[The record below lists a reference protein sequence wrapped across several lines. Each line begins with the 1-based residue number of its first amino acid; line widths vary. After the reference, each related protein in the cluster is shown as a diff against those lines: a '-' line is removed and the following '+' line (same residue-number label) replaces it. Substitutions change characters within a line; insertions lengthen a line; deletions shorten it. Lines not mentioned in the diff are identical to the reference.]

1 MLNFSGFQKKKIKIP
16 LLLLKYAILIFV
28 GILVIRCSKA
38 KPISSKP
45 NVIMYLADDLGWKDI
60 GFNDAKVVKTPYLD
74 KLASEGMVINNAFVA
89 SPACAP
95 SRAALLTG
103 LMPAR
108 NGAENNHTYPKE
120 GINLLTKKT
129 STKRV

>member
-1 MLNFSGFQKKKIKIP
+1 M
-16 LLLLKYAILIFV
+16 
-28 GILVIRCSKA
+28 
-38 KPISSKP
+38 
-45 NVIMYLADDLGWKDI
+45 ADDLGWKDV
-60 GFNDAKVVKTPYLD
+60 GFNNAKVVKTPNID
-74 KLASEGMVINNAFVA
+74 KLASEGMVVNNAFVA

-120 GINLLTKKT
+120 EINLLTKKLNKMVT
-129 STKRV
+129 NIWFGKLLTVK